1 LSQKR
6 EAYVWVKKVTTALIS
21 SILALALTCKQWLL
35 CLAVLEVSG
44 DASISD
50 AVHLLAENNIFS
62 APVKDPR
69 ASSSDPW
76 SVQYIGIVDYASII
90 LWVLEQAELAA
101 TAIATGSATVAGM
114 GAGALG
120 ALGALVLG
128 LTGPIAMAG
137 VATVAVGAALAG

>member
-1 LSQKR
+1 M
-6 EAYVWVKKVTTALIS
+6 
-21 SILALALTCKQWLL
+21 
-35 CLAVLEVSG
+35 
-44 DASISD
+44 SD

-101 TAIATGSATVAGM
+101 AAITTGSATAAGM

-137 VATVAVGAALAG
+137 VATVAVGAALAGIYALSLVFYSAYRTVFLMMVLSVFCSLS